1 MFFGTSAYAAG
12 LAAEHW
18 HVTGGAEFAL
28 LPLGAAAAAVIA
40 VPFGLIALRVRRHTF
55 VVITI
60 AIFFI
65 FQLMAFD
72 LNSITNGTIGLNA
85 PFLLWD
91 PITFDQRFY
100 YIALA
105 LAVATIA
112 LAWLIKGSRFGLQL
126 RAIRDDEDR
135 AASLGVRAMP
145 VKLTAFVISGA
156 VTGLAGVLWFFF
168 IDQVQPQT
176 GFDPLFDLTIALM
189 AFLGGLG
196 TISGP
201 VLGALIIAPAQQ
213 YLTITFSNSYLS
225 QILLGALF
233 LAVVIFVP
241 RGLVPTV
248 ADKGRDWLDRRKS
261 VRASRDLD
269 VEDLASE
276 REAVVTALLQAEGVS
291 KAVRRRPGP
300 GPLHS
305 RGGRRID
312 HRTHRAQRVGQDDA
326 LQCDH
331 RVRPAGRRRGLVRG
345 CEDHGLVPAA
355 GLRGGHRQ
363 DIPAD
368 EDLPQADGAGEHDR
382 RRPAQRRRVPVGPG
396 QQGSGGLRR
405 VTPRRPAQRRER

>member
-1 MFFGTSAYAAG
+1 MRAGLATGLAAPRRVLKPGGALTIVALVAAVIFPIAFTNQSVNSIAFQTLIFVIAASAWNLFSGFSGYIALGHAVFFGTSAYAAG

-28 LPLGAAAAAVIA
+28 LPLGAAAAAVVA

-65 FQLMAFD
+65 FQLAASD
-72 LNSITNGTIGLNA
+72 LNSITNGTSGLNA

-105 LAVATIA
+105 IAVATIA

-276 REAVVTALLQAEGVS
+276 REAV
-291 KAVRRRPGP
+291 
-300 GPLHS
+300 
-305 RGGRRID
+305 
-312 HRTHRAQRVGQDDA
+312 
-326 LQCDH
+326 
-331 RVRPAGRRRGLVRG
+331 
-345 CEDHGLVPAA
+345 
-355 GLRGGHRQ
+355 
-363 DIPAD
+363 
-368 EDLPQADGAGEHDR
+368 
-382 RRPAQRRRVPVGPG
+382 
-396 QQGSGGLRR
+396 
-405 VTPRRPAQRRER
+405 

>member
-1 MFFGTSAYAAG
+1 MRAGLPAGLPVPRRALNPRGGLSLVALAAAVVFPIAFTNQSVNSVAFQTLIFVTAASAWNLFSGFSGYIALGHAVFFGTSAYAAG
-12 LAAEHW
+12 IAAEHL
-18 HVTGGAEFAL
+18 HITGGAELAL
-28 LPLGAAAAAVIA
+28 LPLGAAAAAVVA

-65 FQLMAFD
+65 FQLAAFD
-72 LNSITNGTIGLNA
+72 LNSITNGTSGLNA

-91 PITFDQRFY
+91 PITFDQRFF

-105 LAVATIA
+105 FAVGTIT

-135 AASLGVRAMP
+135 AASLGVRTMP

-156 VTGLAGVLWFFF
+156 ITGLAGALWFFF
-168 IDQVQPQT
+168 IAQVQPQT

-241 RGLVPTV
+241 RGLIPTV
-248 ADKGRDWLDRRKS
+248 ADKGSDWL
-261 VRASRDLD
+261 
-269 VEDLASE
+269 E
-276 REAVVTALLQAEGVS
+276 
-291 KAVRRRPGP
+291 RRRS
-300 GPLHS
+300 S
-305 RGGRRID
+305 RAGHD
-312 HRTHRAQRVGQDDA
+312 VG
-326 LQCDH
+326 
-331 RVRPAGRRRGLVRG
+331 V
-345 CEDHGLVPAA
+345 E
-355 GLRGGHRQ
+355 
-363 DIPAD
+363 IPASAR
-368 EDLPQADGAGEHDR
+368 E
-382 RRPAQRRRVPVGPG
+382 PA
-396 QQGSGGLRR
+396 
-405 VTPRRPAQRRER
+405 

>member
-1 MFFGTSAYAAG
+1 MRAGIASALAIPRRAAKPRGAGLIIVLAAAVIFPIAFTNQSMNSIAFQTLIFVCAASAWNLFSGFSGYIALGHAVFFGTSAYAVG
-12 LAAEHW
+12 LIAEHQ
-18 HVTGGAEFAL
+18 HITGGAEFAL
-28 LPLGAAAAAVIA
+28 LPLGGLAAAVVA
-40 VPFGLIALRVRRHTF
+40 VPFGLVALRVRRHTF

-65 FQLMAFD
+65 FQLAAAD
-72 LNSITNGTIGLNA
+72 LNNITNGTSGLNA
-85 PFLLWD
+85 PFLLWP

-100 YIALA
+100 YIALGLA
-105 LAVATIA
+105 LLTIV
-112 LAWLIKGSRFGLQL
+112 LSWLIKGSRFGLQL

-156 VTGLAGVLWFFF
+156 LTGVAGALWFFF

-196 TISGP
+196 TVSGP

-248 ADKGRDWLDRRKS
+248 ADKGRDWLERRKPVS
-261 VRASRDLD
+261 VGTDVD
-269 VEDLASE
+269 VEVHASA
-276 REAVVTALLQAEGVS
+276 RE
-291 KAVRRRPGP
+291 
-300 GPLHS
+300 
-305 RGGRRID
+305 
-312 HRTHRAQRVGQDDA
+312 
-326 LQCDH
+326 
-331 RVRPAGRRRGLVRG
+331 
-345 CEDHGLVPAA
+345 
-355 GLRGGHRQ
+355 
-363 DIPAD
+363 
-368 EDLPQADGAGEHDR
+368 
-382 RRPAQRRRVPVGPG
+382 PV
-396 QQGSGGLRR
+396 
-405 VTPRRPAQRRER
+405 

>member
-1 MFFGTSAYAAG
+1 MRAGLATGLAAPRRVLKPGGALTIVALVAAVIFPIAFTNQSVNSIAFQTLIFVIAASAWNLFSGFSGYIALGHAVFFGTSAYAAG

-28 LPLGAAAAAVIA
+28 LPLGAAAAAVVA

-65 FQLMAFD
+65 FQLAASD
-72 LNSITNGTIGLNA
+72 LNSITNGTSGLNA

-105 LAVATIA
+105 IAVATIA

-269 VEDLASE
+269 LEDLASE
-276 REAVVTALLQAEGVS
+276 REAV
-291 KAVRRRPGP
+291 
-300 GPLHS
+300 
-305 RGGRRID
+305 
-312 HRTHRAQRVGQDDA
+312 
-326 LQCDH
+326 
-331 RVRPAGRRRGLVRG
+331 
-345 CEDHGLVPAA
+345 
-355 GLRGGHRQ
+355 
-363 DIPAD
+363 
-368 EDLPQADGAGEHDR
+368 
-382 RRPAQRRRVPVGPG
+382 
-396 QQGSGGLRR
+396 
-405 VTPRRPAQRRER
+405 